1 MGGREGGKREHFQ
14 FPSFP
19 SFIPLPSPHFLQSSY
34 KINQLHRKPPIIP
47 HPKRLLPVGPNLLM
61 LIPSQPKLAILLLS
75 SLVIIKFSHT
85 ERISLRIQSPS
96 AEEGKGQ
103 LLNFKYLRNFIK
115 LKAILLL
122 RIVTLGRLVPFS
134 LSI

>member
-1 MGGREGGKREHFQ
+1 LKGEEGGGALGMDGWMGGREKGTL
-14 FPSFP
+14 PIP
-19 SFIPLPSPHFLQSSY
+19 LISFIHPTSLPPTFSSSY
-34 KINQLHRKPPIIP
+34 KIIINFTESRP
-47 HPKRLLPVGPNLLM
+47 LFLIQKDIVTCGSKFIM
-61 LIPSQPKLAILLLS
+61 LIHSQPKLAILLLS

-115 LKAILLL
+115 LKAILL
-122 RIVTLGRLVPFS
+122 
-134 LSI
+134 